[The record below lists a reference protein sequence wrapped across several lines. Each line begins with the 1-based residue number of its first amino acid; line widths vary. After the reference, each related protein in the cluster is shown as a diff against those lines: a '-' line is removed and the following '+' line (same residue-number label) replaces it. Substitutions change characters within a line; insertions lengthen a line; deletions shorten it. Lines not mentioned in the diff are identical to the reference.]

1 MSDIK
6 LKAASGGGSISLKG
20 PSSAGS
26 DTDFLDT
33 SGNLKVTGNATVD
46 GTSTLTGNVT
56 GGGDINCETGYYQ
69 TTSGT
74 NRFSLTHDG
83 ANCYLENQIGSF
95 YVKSVDNA
103 NPLEV
108 SNNAVTLNNANL
120 VIGTSGKGIDFS
132 ATSDAS
138 GKSSEVLDDYEEGTW
153 VPDVKG
159 YNSAGSTTYNSNR
172 LGQYIKIGRQV
183 TAWFYVGWTAQD
195 GSGSLAITLPF
206 TCSDTSAHQ
215 VAGSVFFDSIDT
227 DGSAVNHALH
237 TWHNVNVTLIYYS
250 LDNGGWSGVSVDSAG
265 SVIGTLTYLVA

>member
-1 MSDIK
+1 M
-6 LKAASGGGSISLKG
+6 ASIEGVKRDNTDGNYNGDMVFKTRSHNGNNIERMRLNDGGLRL
-20 PSSAGS
+20 PSGY
-26 DTDFLDT
+26 
-33 SGNLKVTGNATVD
+33 G
-46 GTSTLTGNVT
+46 
-56 GGGDINCETGYYQ
+56 IN
-69 TTSGT
+69 
-74 NRFSLTHDG
+74 
-83 ANCYLENQIGSF
+83 
-95 YVKSVDNA
+95 
-103 NPLEV
+103 
-108 SNNAVTLNNANL
+108 
-120 VIGTSGKGIDFS
+120 FS
-132 ATSDAS
+132 ATSD
-138 GKSSEVLDDYEEGTW
+138 GTTMSSEVLDDYEEGTW